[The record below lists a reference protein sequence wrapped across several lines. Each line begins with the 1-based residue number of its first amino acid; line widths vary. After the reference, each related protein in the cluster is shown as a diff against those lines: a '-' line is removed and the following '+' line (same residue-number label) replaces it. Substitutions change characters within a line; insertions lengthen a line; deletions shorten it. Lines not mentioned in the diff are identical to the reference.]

1 MHPIL
6 FEIGPFTLR
15 SYGALI
21 ALAFF
26 VGYFFLY
33 REAKKKN
40 FYPDKILDIELIM
53 LISGILGARALHVL
67 VNLDYYR
74 ANLPDMFFF
83 WKGGLAFYGGLI
95 LAILASWVFIVKN
108 KMPRWETADFII
120 PYIALGQAIGR
131 VGCFFNGCCFGKETA
146 SSFGVIFYGDSIYR
160 HPTQLY
166 AAFALLCIFVILRLT
181 QKNEPFAGLVAGL
194 YLLLYGLQR
203 FFIDFLRGDTPRYA
217 LNLTASQ
224 LISIGILLLAAFVFI
239 SRRIREKA

>member
-15 SYGALI
+15 SYGVLI

-33 REAKKKN
+33 REAGRKN
-40 FYPDKILDIELIM
+40 FYPDKILNLELVI

-74 ANLPDMFFF
+74 ANLLDIIFF

-95 LAILASWVFIVKN
+95 LAVLASWAFIVKN

-120 PYIALGQAIGR
+120 PYVALGQAIGR
-131 VGCFFNGCCFGKETA
+131 IGCFFNGCCFGKD
-146 SSFGVIFYGDSIYR
+146 G

-166 AAFALLCIFVILRLT
+166 AAFALFCIFVILKLT
-181 QKNEPFAGLVAGL
+181 RKNEPFTGFVAGL

-224 LISIGILLLAAFVFI
+224 LISVGVLLLAAFVFI